1 MEKIIIIGAGPA
13 GIAASLYAVRAGMTP
28 LVLYKDEGSLKKA
41 HLIDNY
47 YGSPSVSGAELHEEG
62 IEQARALGVPVKKAE
77 VMSIDWNG
85 DFTVTTDNGAF
96 EAEAVVLASGAS
108 RKAPAI
114 EGLSEFEGSGVS
126 YCVACDGFFYRNKK
140 VLVLGNEDF
149 AAHEAGE
156 LSYIASDV
164 TIITNGKQNMFSKEN
179 SFPIKNEKIKRIA
192 GADRVEYVEF
202 TDGEKIY
209 TDGIFIAEGTAGSTE
224 FARRMGAEISGTN
237 IKVDDGMRTNV
248 PGLFAAGDCTGGLLQ
263 VSKAVYEGVV
273 AGTSAVK
280 YIREKDEGGK

>member
-1 MEKIIIIGAGPA
+1 MEKIIIVGAGPA

-47 YGSPSVSGAELHEEG
+47 YGSPSTPGPELHERG
-62 IEQARALGVPVKKAE
+62 IEQARALGVPVKRAE
-77 VMSIDWNG
+77 VMTIDWNG
-85 DFTVTTDNGAF
+85 NFIVTTDSEVL
-96 EAEAVVLASGAS
+96 EAEAVVLAAGAS

-114 EGLSEFEGSGVS
+114 EGLAEFEGSGIS

-156 LSYIASDV
+156 LSHIASDV
-164 TIITNGKQNMFSKEN
+164 TVLTNGKKNMFSKEIT
-179 SFPIKNEKIKRIA
+179 FPVRNEKIKKIA
-192 GADRVEYVEF
+192 GDGRVEYVELIN
-202 TDGEKIY
+202 GEKIY

-224 FARRMGAEISGTN
+224 FARRIGAEIVGTN
-237 IKVDDGMRTNV
+237 IKVDVGMKTNV

-273 AGTSAVK
+273 AGTGAVK
-280 YIREKDEGGK
+280 YIREKDKGGR